1 MREVFLLPAGLV
13 LFLYGIRVLGEGLKD
28 FLKIGLRDLF
38 SLCER
43 KRALSFLVGVLLS
56 LGVQSSAGAV
66 SLLASMINVGLI
78 SFLRSMDIMI
88 GASLGNTITTQIL
101 AFRVAD
107 YSPYMLALGYF
118 TMIFSKGRL
127 RSLGVLVWGLGLVF
141 FSMFLMQRSFSGI
154 NLFLKTPVFSS
165 SLFLFFFGAIL
176 TMLFQSSALVLG
188 LAISVISERIISLRE
203 AFFIVLGAHL
213 GASFVLFMVSLG
225 MRREAKALAWASLL
239 YRAFG
244 TLLSLSLYPF
254 LIFLAT
260 FFPPER
266 GVAML
271 HLSVTTV
278 NALPFI
284 FSNSFLTKL
293 SLKIA
298 FGKGEV
304 EELTQPAFLDDGAL
318 EVPEWA
324 CYLALKEGLRVG
336 TFLEYQFLRFS
347 ELLLGDGGKP
357 SILREMED
365 SIRGMVETIS
375 NYLGRVGDMAEE
387 KLKIYTFLGDLR
399 QASELLS
406 ETYFSLSLIGFRK
419 EANVNREKLEG
430 VLDAIAELLKI
441 SLGAF
446 ALSDKFMARKAKE
459 RKRRIEEDLKRIL
472 VDERFI
478 DRPGWLEFASFAKRF
493 SDQCYYIVEAI

>member
-1 MREVFLLPAGLV
+1 VREVFLLPAGLV

-318 EVPEWA
+318 EVP
-324 CYLALKEGLRVG
+324 
-336 TFLEYQFLRFS
+336 
-347 ELLLGDGGKP
+347 
-357 SILREMED
+357 
-365 SIRGMVETIS
+365 
-375 NYLGRVGDMAEE
+375 
-387 KLKIYTFLGDLR
+387 
-399 QASELLS
+399 
-406 ETYFSLSLIGFRK
+406 
-419 EANVNREKLEG
+419 
-430 VLDAIAELLKI
+430 
-441 SLGAF
+441 
-446 ALSDKFMARKAKE
+446 
-459 RKRRIEEDLKRIL
+459 
-472 VDERFI
+472 
-478 DRPGWLEFASFAKRF
+478 
-493 SDQCYYIVEAI
+493 